1 MIKSNLQ
8 LDIVILRLLA
18 IIIVVFFHAYGMT
31 YANHLPES
39 VATFIAVNMNSLISH
54 I

>member
-31 YANHLPES
+31 YANHLPEL
-39 VATFIAVNMNSLISH
+39 FIAVNMNSLISH